1 MHTDRATR
9 FSIGGF
15 RVGFDWSVLIVLG
28 LVAWSLASQIL
39 PSGFPGHSTQAYWIA
54 ALSAAG
60 LFLGSLV
67 MHELSHAV
75 AARRVAGVEVDE
87 ITFWLF
93 GGVAR
98 IRGELPSP
106 RTQLLVAGIGP
117 VTSLVLGGVFF
128 GVAILLAQLG
138 AGGLVAGTVLWLAVM
153 NGTLAVFNLI
163 PGSPL
168 DGGRVLHA
176 VLWRLRGDRDRS
188 ALAAARVGQGVG
200 LVLIALGALGFL
212 LAGNTGGLW
221 TSLVGWFV
229 LGAARSEGR
238 VAVLRA
244 ALGDSR
250 ARDVMRAEPVVGPAW
265 FTVEAFVQRFA
276 IHSPDVA
283 FPVQEFDGR
292 LTGVVTI
299 DALRRVPPERRAVV
313 RVGQIALPLER
324 AVTVR
329 PDTSAVEVAARLAA
343 TRQGLALVLDEG
355 RLVGVVSATEL
366 SRAVALGQSFP
377 RGRPAGPFGP
387 VAQPTAPPPAN
398 APPAPFPPP
407 PAGSSPPDGPAR
419 QVPQG
424 GPVQQGG
431 PVPRGGA
438 TVPRPG
444 SPEA

>member
-28 LVAWSLASQIL
+28 LVAWSLASQVL
-39 PSGFPGHSTQAYWIA
+39 PAASPGHSSQAYWIA

-67 MHELSHAV
+67 MHELSHAI
-75 AARRVAGVEVDE
+75 AARRLAGVEVQD

-106 RTQLLVAGIGP
+106 RLQFLVAGIGP
-117 VTSLVLGGVFF
+117 LTSLALGGVFL
-128 GVAILLAQLG
+128 GMAVLLAQLG
-138 AGGLVAGTVLWLAVM
+138 AGGLVAGTVLWLAII
-153 NGTLAVFNLI
+153 NGTLALFNLI

-168 DGGRVLHA
+168 DGGRILHA
-176 VLWRLRGDRDRS
+176 ILWRLRGDRDRS
-188 ALAAARVGQGVG
+188 ALAAARVGQGFG
-200 LVLIALGALGFL
+200 LALIALGVLGFL
-212 LAGNTGGLW
+212 LAGNAGGLW

-229 LGAARSEGR
+229 FGAARGEGQ
-238 VAVLRA
+238 VAALRIG
-244 ALGDSR
+244 LGDSR
-250 ARDVMRAEPVVGPAW
+250 ARDVMRTQPLVGPAW

-276 IHSPDVA
+276 SQYPDVA

-292 LTGVVTI
+292 LSGLVTL
-299 DALRRVPPERRAVV
+299 DALRRVPPERRAVL

-324 AVTVR
+324 VVTVA
-329 PDTSAVEVAARLAA
+329 PDASAVEVASRLAA

-355 RLVGVVSATEL
+355 RLVGVVSPTDL
-366 SRAVALGQSFP
+366 SRAIALGQSFP
-377 RGRPAGPFGP
+377 HGRPAGPFGA
-387 VAQPTAPPPAN
+387 VAQPPAPPQAD

-407 PAGSSPPDGPAR
+407 
-419 QVPQG
+419 QG
-424 GPVQQGG
+424 GPA
-431 PVPRGGA
+431 PRGGA
-438 TVPRPG
+438 TVPRPR

>member
-28 LVAWSLASQIL
+28 LVAWSLASQVL
-39 PSGFPGHSTQAYWIA
+39 PAASPGHSSQAYWIA

-67 MHELSHAV
+67 MHELSHAI
-75 AARRVAGVEVDE
+75 AARRLAGVEVQD

-106 RTQLLVAGIGP
+106 RLQLLVAGIGP
-117 VTSLVLGGVFF
+117 LTSLALGGVFL
-128 GVAILLAQLG
+128 GMAVLLVQLG
-138 AGGLVAGTVLWLAVM
+138 AGGLVAGTVLWLAIM
-153 NGTLAVFNLI
+153 NGTLALFNLI

-168 DGGRVLHA
+168 DGGRILHA
-176 VLWRLRGDRDRS
+176 ILWRLRGDRDRS
-188 ALAAARVGQGVG
+188 ALAAARVGQGFG
-200 LVLIALGALGFL
+200 LALIALGLLGFL
-212 LAGNTGGLW
+212 LAGNAGGLW

-229 LGAARSEGR
+229 FGAARGEGQ
-238 VAVLRA
+238 VAALRMG
-244 ALGDSR
+244 LGDSR
-250 ARDVMRAEPVVGPAW
+250 ARDVMRTQPLVGPAW

-276 IHSPDVA
+276 GQYADVA

-292 LTGVVTI
+292 LSGLVTL
-299 DALRRVPPERRAVV
+299 DALRRVPPERRAVL

-324 AVTVR
+324 VVTVA
-329 PDTSAVEVAARLAA
+329 PDASAVEVASRLAA

-355 RLVGVVSATEL
+355 RLVGVVSPTDL
-366 SRAVALGQSFP
+366 SRAIALGHSFAH
-377 RGRPAGPFGP
+377 GRPAGPFGP
-387 VAQPTAPPPAN
+387 VAQPAAPPPAD
-398 APPAPFPPP
+398 APPAPFPPL
-407 PAGSSPPDGPAR
+407 
-419 QVPQG
+419 QG
-424 GPVQQGG
+424 GPA
-431 PVPRGGA
+431 PRGGA
-438 TVPRPG
+438 TVPRPR